1 MDKTRVKETS
11 QKEAIDSNAKA
22 EKYSMNDPEV
32 TSLLQELLSL
42 HRETEWVEFKANRY
56 DPQTLVEYLSALSN
70 SACLHWKRKG
80 YLVFGIEDKTHIVKG
95 TSFDPTEAKGKGN
108 QDLQMWLATGL
119 QPNVG
124 YNVHRLP
131 YRGKR
136 VVLFEV
142 NAAIDRPV
150 FFYGTAWIR
159 IGSSKTKL
167 INHPAKEREI
177 WSRRN
182 RVDWSAQI
190 CERVT
195 IEDLDTEAILKAR
208 QEYKT
213 KFLQKT
219 GEADKWDDIQ
229 FLNKS
234 KLTIHGRITNAAI
247 VLLGKP
253 ESATLL
259 SPAVARISWVLK
271 DEQNREK
278 DYEHFDP
285 PFLLNV
291 DRVFSKVRNLRY
303 RHMPSGTLFP
313 MEITQYD
320 HWVIREALHNCIA
333 HQDYDLHGRINVVET
348 PSKLILTNMGSF
360 LPGSVETVIRQD
372 APPEVYRNPFL
383 ATAMVN
389 LNMIDTQGGGIK
401 KMFQTQMNRYFPLP
415 DYDLSQPDRVVVKI
429 RGEVLDER
437 YTRLLMERT
446 DLDLW
451 TVILLDKVQRGYR
464 ISREEPKKLKKLK
477 LVEGRYPNLFIS
489 SRLASE
495 TGEEAR
501 HIRYK
506 GFDKRYY
513 KDLILA
519 LIREHGPISRGKIDE
534 LLLDKLPEILT
545 EKQKKTKIHNLLS
558 ELSRRE
564 GKIENRGSRK
574 YPSWT
579 IRDKK
584 Q

>member
-579 IRDKK
+579 IRDNK

>member
-1 MDKTRVKETS
+1 
-11 QKEAIDSNAKA
+11 
-22 EKYSMNDPEV
+22 MNDPQL
-32 TSLLQELLSL
+32 TSLLQELISL

-56 DPQTLVEYLSALSN
+56 DPQTLGEYLSALSN

-95 TSFDPTEAKGKGN
+95 TSFDPAKAKGKGN

-119 QPNVG
+119 HPNVG
-124 YNVHRLP
+124 FNVHRLP
-131 YRGKR
+131 YRGNR

-213 KFLQKT
+213 KFPQKT
-219 GEADKWDDIQ
+219 GEVDKWDDIQ

-259 SPAVARISWVLK
+259 SPAVARISWLLK

-333 HQDYDLHGRINVVET
+333 HQDYDLHGRINLVET

-464 ISREEPKKLKKLK
+464 ISREEHKKLKRLK

-513 KDLILA
+513 KDLMLA

>member
-213 KFLQKT
+213 KFPQKT

>member
-1 MDKTRVKETS
+1 MT
-11 QKEAIDSNAKA
+11 DSSSCTA
-22 EKYSMNDPEV
+22 
-32 TSLLQELLSL
+32 LLDALRMEPD
-42 HRETEWVEFKANRY
+42 ETEWLEFKVNRY
-56 DPQTLVEYLSALSN
+56 DPQTLGEYLSALSN
-70 SACLHWKRKG
+70 SACLHWKPKG
-80 YLVFGIEDKTHIVKG
+80 YLAFGIEDKTHIVKG
-95 TSFDPTEAKGKGN
+95 TSFDPAKAKGRGN

-119 QPNVG
+119 DPNVG
-124 YNVHRLP
+124 FNVRRFP
-131 YRGKR
+131 YHGEP

-150 FFYGTAWIR
+150 SFYGTAWIR

-167 INHPAKEREI
+167 INHPAKERGI

-182 RVDWSAQI
+182 RIDWSAQI
-190 CERVT
+190 CERAT
-195 IEDLDTEAILKAR
+195 IEDLDTEAISKAR

-213 KFLQKT
+213 KFPQKS

-234 KLTIHGRITNAAI
+234 RLTIHGKITNAAI

-253 ESATLL
+253 ESPTLL

-291 DRVFSKVRNLRY
+291 DRAFSKVRNLKY

-333 HQDYDLHGRINVVET
+333 HQDYDLHGRINLVET
-348 PSKLILTNMGSF
+348 PSMLILTNMGSF

-372 APPEVYRNPFL
+372 APPEMYRNPFL
-383 ATAMVN
+383 AAAMVN

-415 DYDLSQPDRVVVKI
+415 DYDLDQPDRVAVKI
-429 RGEVLDER
+429 RGDILDEG
-437 YTRLLMERT
+437 YTMFLMERT
-446 DLDLW
+446 DVDLW
-451 TVILLDKVQRGYR
+451 TVILLDKVQKGFR
-464 ISREEPKKLKKLK
+464 ISKHEHGRLKKLK

-489 SRLASE
+489 SSLASA

-513 KDLILA
+513 KDLILD
-519 LIREHGPISRGKIDE
+519 LIREHGPVSRGKIDE
-534 LLLDKLPEILT
+534 LLMDKLPEVLT
-545 EKQKKTKIHNLLS
+545 EKQKKTKINNLLY
-558 ELSRRE
+558 ELSGRE

-574 YPSWT
+574 HSSW
-579 IRDKK
+579 IIKDNNN